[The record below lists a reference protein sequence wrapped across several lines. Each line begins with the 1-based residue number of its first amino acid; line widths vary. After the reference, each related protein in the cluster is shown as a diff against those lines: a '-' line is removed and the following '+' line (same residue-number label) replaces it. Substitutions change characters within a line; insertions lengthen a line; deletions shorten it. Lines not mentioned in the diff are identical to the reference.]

1 MPRQSVTFTE
11 PQLQWLQQEASAL
24 AISVGEYV
32 RRIVD
37 DERASETQALLRKTT
52 RKVLKQRIAKE
63 RAVFIKEFVRG

>member
-11 PQLQWLQQEASAL
+11 PQLKWLQQEASAL

-37 DERASETQALLRKTT
+37 DERASEVQALLRKTT
-52 RKVLKQRIAKE
+52 RKVLKQHIAKE
-63 RAVFIKEFVRG
+63 RAVIIKEFSRG